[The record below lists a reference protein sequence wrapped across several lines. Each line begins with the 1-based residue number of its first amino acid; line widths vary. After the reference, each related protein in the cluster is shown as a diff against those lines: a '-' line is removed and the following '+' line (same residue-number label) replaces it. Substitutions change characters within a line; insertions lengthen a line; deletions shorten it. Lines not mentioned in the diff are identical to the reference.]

1 MKTIFKVEK
10 NDNGTYKISYGVMTI
25 ADNLTAE
32 EVMYNIFESDD
43 VAEFKFVK

>member
-1 MKTIFKVEK
+1 MKIIFTVTRKP
-10 NDNGTYKISYGVMTI
+10 NGTYRISHGAMII

-43 VAEFKFVK
+43 EAEFEFVK